1 MRNASDLFTELNAVD
16 ESIQIEAKRASEI
29 GKSVMQT
36 VIAFANEPGLRGGY
50 LLLGADWKT
59 DEKGDVVYWAHGLAD
74 PDKIQRD
81 LASQCASTLNVA
93 VRPEMRMEM
102 VDGRAV
108 LVVFV
113 PESDVSQKSVYVK
126 ATGLPRGAYRRIG
139 STDQYF
145 VDEDLWV
152 LRGETQPQTWPDMA
166 VIGDASR
173 DDIDPQAVAEYRRL
187 RVEANAGAEGL
198 AYGDDDLL
206 EAICALR
213 RIKGELKPTIA
224 GVVMFGKALALRRLM
239 PALRVDYIRVPGTQ
253 WVDDPDNR
261 FATTLDVRKPLLLAL
276 RQVQNTILDELPKGF
291 RLDEGELQS
300 RQEPLLPR
308 KVIREAVAN
317 ATMHRSYQ
325 IHNPVQIIRYSH
337 RIEVINPG
345 FSLKDVTDLGK
356 PGSRLRNPAI
366 AAVLH
371 DIHWAET
378 KGSGIRTM
386 RRLSAEAGLPLPEF
400 SSDRQR
406 NREGLQVAVAG
417 VSICAAFQRS
427 RQADLARPRRQ
438 DHRADPPERACR
450 CRARRSG
457 HPASRCRSAGSGAL
471 QPGPGEGKE
480 IEIKVARR
488 LRKHLDNPKFK
499 ALSERLDALRGR
511 FESGVLNRV
520 EFLKQLL
527 QIAREVLQAEK
538 ETPPEEDVD
547 RGKAALSELFNEVRT
562 AKTPI
567 VVERVVADIDEIV
580 RLVRFPACR
589 TLFPASGKSRRR
601 YASRSSGSNCTPTRN
616 CLKRPTITS
625 DSTTDGRC
633 SGNTTA
639 S

>member
-29 GKSVMQT
+29 GTSVMQT

-74 PDKIQRD
+74 SHKIQRD

-139 STDQYF
+139 YTDQHC

-276 RQVQNTILDELPKGF
+276 RQVQNAILDELPKGF

-345 FSLKDVTDLGK
+345 FSLKDVADLGK

-406 NREGLQVAVAG
+406 NEMDYKWLSQVYQSVQPSSGHGQLIWHALGAKTIELIHQNVHVDAVRDDLDTL
-417 VSICAAFQRS
+417 VVD
-427 RQADLARPRRQ
+427 ADLLEAVLSNP
-438 DHRADPPERACR
+438 DP
-450 CRARRSG
+450 G
-457 HPASRCRSAGSGAL
+457 K
-471 QPGPGEGKE
+471 GKE

-488 LRKHLDNPKFK
+488 LRKHLGNPKFK

-562 AKTPI
+562 ANTPI

-580 RLVRFPACR
+580 RLVRFPGWQD
-589 TLFPASGKSRRR
+589 TLSGEREIKKALRKSLFKYKLHADEELFEKAYNYIRQ
-601 YASRSSGSNCTPTRN
+601 YY
-616 CLKRPTITS
+616 
-625 DSTTDGRC
+625 
-633 SGNTTA
+633 
-639 S
+639 